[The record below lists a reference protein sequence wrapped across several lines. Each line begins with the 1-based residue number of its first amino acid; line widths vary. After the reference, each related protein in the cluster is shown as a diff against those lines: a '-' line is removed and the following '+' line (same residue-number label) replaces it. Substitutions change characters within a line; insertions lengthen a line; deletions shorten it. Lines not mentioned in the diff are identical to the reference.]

1 MRYCPYCK
9 IEVGGD
15 LHKCPVCQSKLFGEP
30 EEPYFPRIDKLQI
43 KSFFYKLQLFIAW
56 ILIIAAL
63 GIDFLFGVRIS
74 PFRAVHWS
82 LLIAMW
88 LIVLEFWMLRQFSR
102 GTGSARNMTYMTF
115 VILLMLW
122 ITSHYT
128 GFEWLVSDWIA
139 PIALMATMVANFVF
153 VMTDKNGNDKVYL
166 LINIVVGA
174 LPYLVLHIRD
184 EGTPI
189 TWILCLLISIIL
201 FIGAIIF
208 KGRTVAAEF
217 RRRLS
222 L

>member
-30 EEPYFPRIDKLQI
+30 EEAYFPRIDKLQI

-56 ILIIAAL
+56 IVIIAAL
-63 GIDFLFGVRIS
+63 GIDFLFNVRIS
-74 PFRAVHWS
+74 PINTVHWS

-102 GTGSARNMTYMTF
+102 GTGSARNMTYTTF

-128 GFEWLVSDWIA
+128 GFEWLVADWIA
-139 PIALMATMVANFVF
+139 PITLMAAMVANFVF
-153 VMTDKNGNDKVYL
+153 VMTDKNGNAMVYL
-166 LINIVVGA
+166 LTNILVGA

-201 FIGAIIF
+201 FVGAIIF
-208 KGRTVAAEF
+208 KGRTVAQEF